1 MTSERLFALVRF
13 KRSDPRSLRL
23 ELQAVALQPLLR
35 RKPHIVIPGA
45 PWPNILIDR
54 FVFFLV
60 VCARVA
66 RVPPNIQRFLNN
78 EMSGLRA

>member
-1 MTSERLFALVRF
+1 MDSAEAILPRGSDYKRLA
-13 KRSDPRSLRL
+13 P
-23 ELQAVALQPLLR
+23 QPLLR
-35 RKPHIVIPGA
+35 RKPHIVISGA

-54 FVFFLV
+54 PVFFLV
-60 VCARVA
+60 VSARVA